1 MEVSLCPFYRYR
13 GSSSNKVKDEESQ
26 LSKAK
31 RGHSLSN
38 KTQTRAI
45 PKGGGSRFVKGSG
58 RAIQNGGG
66 GRFSAEGSVRPSKDL
81 PEASRVTQ
89 NSDINSVTTSF
100 KDTTQHTIEANVHVT
115 ANEERNEEIKEN
127 EAKCNDDDFVFERI
141 DDDDDEEEEE
151 SGTLTSA
158 APSSLCQEDSIS
170 STSSDGSHKIPA
182 RRSVP
187 LVLEDGTE
195 YATIERCELSD
206 EDEC

>member
-31 RGHSLSN
+31 RGHRLSN

-66 GRFSAEGSVRPSKDL
+66 GRFAEGSVRPSKDL
-81 PEASRVTQ
+81 PAETSRVTQ
-89 NSDINSVTTSF
+89 NRDINSVTTSF

-115 ANEERNEEIKEN
+115 AYEERNEEIREN
-127 EAKCNDDDFVFERI
+127 EAKRNDDDIVFERI
-141 DDDDDEEEEE
+141 DDDDEDEE
-151 SGTLTSA
+151 SGNLTPA
-158 APSSLCQEDSIS
+158 APSSLCQEDSMS

-195 YATIERCELSD
+195 YATIERCGD
-206 EDEC
+206 DEC